1 MGLGTGCQFPG
12 GQTGSA
18 AIPDER
24 RRPLLIPVL
33 EISSARCPVQTFRR
47 PATNPGPTS
56 LLKGFQEVEGVFT
69 NALVVGAL
77 HPLSECARTMVGE
90 TRTWCDYSPGRL
102 PSS

>member
-1 MGLGTGCQFPG
+1 MQQFPEPVETAQWTVHG
-12 GQTGSA
+12 G
-18 AIPDER
+18 DEAS
-24 RRPLLIPVL
+24 PV
-33 EISSARCPVQTFRR
+33 PTFRR